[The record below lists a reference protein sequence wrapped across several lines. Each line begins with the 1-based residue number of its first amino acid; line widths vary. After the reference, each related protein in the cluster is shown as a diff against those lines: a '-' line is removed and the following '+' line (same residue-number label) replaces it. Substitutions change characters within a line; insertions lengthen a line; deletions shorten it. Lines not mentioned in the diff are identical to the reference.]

1 MEDDAIIKVGFD
13 ADFSQFEEQ
22 IKELKDRVDN
32 ADISKGIDVKL
43 LNSVRNL
50 RTEFNNFV
58 KSLNEADKNSD
69 SLTKLNTDMENLQR
83 STNAVRDAMVQ
94 VSQQQGTFLKS
105 PITNVVYSAE
115 EQRKQV
121 EQGREEVMRSV
132 AAYEKLHQA
141 ERQTAQET
149 LRSEQQVQ
157 QQVQQTTQEKIAGEK
172 TVQKVRTTN
181 ERTSHLQGLINI
193 EKRRSLMIESVKDF
207 YRNTLKYTKAWMSML
222 GSAFSKVG
230 NGFKNL
236 LGSIFSRTG
245 NQASSLFANLK
256 SLLGIAGGVGLYKLG
271 SEAIKTSND
280 FKNLGNTSDVVARQM
295 SDAFYEAAGD
305 SYNSIV
311 KLSNGTTQVTST
323 LKKFI
328 NTWTGQISLMKAQ
341 LTAIGS
347 NIGNLLIKVFYP
359 LLVVLNKILAVVNLL
374 VGKLAS
380 LFVFNTANMKN
391 ILGDIGGK
399 GANNKG
405 MEEYAKSTD
414 KAAKKTKKLKDE
426 TKKAKEQLQ
435 GYDKLNNTTT
445 NDLDDLSDTLDDLSD
460 LGGIGS
466 EGLIDTDALFDNLMS
481 DLGLVPDWL
490 KQWIDELIELIKVG
504 DWQGVGSKIGQLINK
519 GLYSLNDFLTDFDLN
534 KIRNFNAALLDFING
549 LTETVNWKVLG
560 TDIAKCLNL
569 ITFSIDDL
577 YTQAVQKGTLEKIGK
592 AISDTF
598 KGFVNNFEAEQA
610 GRAAT
615 TMLRSILDIVYS
627 ALNNVDDE
635 DINKIAKGIH
645 GFISG
650 AFDRLLGISDGED
663 KSGAQKVGESIAKI
677 INIGLETVGELINP
691 NTAEKAADSIITILN
706 SAIQGLDEERMKK
719 ALSGMLQ
726 FIGTF
731 FSKLATEINTDDFVN
746 KLTNT
751 INNSIENGDIT
762 GAVTGLTKFIN
773 NIIEALKKI
782 VVNIDWR
789 GLINAVKQGF
799 KDGDGEQLLT
809 DWAIFVVAPSF
820 ILALVK
826 GLAQA
831 GEWALFGKMLGLK
844 GSAAVKSSLG
854 GAVAAGG
861 KGLFALKNLSGI
873 GGGLTAVIGFLDSV
887 NNGLNKTT
895 ATATILG
902 ATLMGLSMGGPIGGV
917 IGALVAGLAE
927 LGVAYEQ
934 NTDGFRDWVEDKK
947 QQLSLLWPT
956 ITDGITAFI
965 NNSKISFENWWAEN
979 KQGFD
984 QWRADISQSIDDVI
998 NSISTSFDN
1007 FVDDALT
1014 LGENVVKGIADGIG
1028 NGIKWVHDKVDQ
1040 IVSAIRDRFSHGLQI
1055 NSPSRVMRDLA
1066 IFIPEGVAEG
1076 ITDGGSYVDSAM
1088 DSMLDSVK
1096 FSDFYNE
1103 SLNET
1108 DAFVTSISDK
1118 LADIQTPT
1126 LDPLKYQSK
1135 LLSSPASTARTLSQ
1149 SYADNA
1155 GKRTDGVL
1163 AGIYNRMISAGQSS
1177 GRNVIVDVYLD
1188 KNNRLGQYVIDTVKG
1203 NVIMTG
1209 GV

>member
-69 SLTKLNTDMENLQR
+69 SLTKLKTDMENLQR

-181 ERTSHLQGLINI
+181 ERTAHLQGLINI
-193 EKRRSLMIESVKDF
+193 EKRRSLMIEAVKDF

-305 SYNSIV
+305 SYNSLV

-347 NIGNLLIKVFYP
+347 NIGNLLVKVFYP
-359 LLVVLNKILAVVNLL
+359 LLVVFNKILAVVNLL
-374 VGKLAS
+374 VGKLAA
-380 LFVFNTANMKN
+380 LFGFNTANMKN

-405 MEEYAKSTD
+405 MEEYAKSAD

-490 KQWIDELIELIKVG
+490 KQWIDELVDLIKAG
-504 DWQGVGSKIGQLINK
+504 DWYGVGSKIGELINT
-519 GLYSLNDFLTDFDLN
+519 GLSTLEEFLSDEELFNKIHKFNDGLTDFAN
-534 KIRNFNAALLDFING
+534 GLLD
-549 LTETVNWKVLG
+549 EVKWEKLG
-560 TDIAKCLNL
+560 KDIALALNV

-577 YTQAVQKGTLEKIGK
+577 YKTAVQKGTLIKIGK
-592 AISDTF
+592 ALKDTF
-598 KGFVNNFEAEQA
+598 MGFVKNIDARQA
-610 GRAAT
+610 GRALVT
-615 TMLRSILDIVYS
+615 TIRAIIDIAFASLDTMQD
-627 ALNNVDDE
+627 LEVDKLANQ
-635 DINKIAKGIH
+635 INLFLSGVLDRLFA
-645 GFISG
+645 FNDSEMESG
-650 AFDRLLGISDGED
+650 AE
-663 KSGAQKVGESIAKI
+663 KI
-677 INIGLETVGELINP
+677 GRIIGKLINIGFNVAGKLFTSENATKLAWVLTE
-691 NTAEKAADSIITILN
+691 IIN
-706 SAIQGLDEERMKK
+706 SAIDELEQTDMEQ

-746 KLTNT
+746 KLTT
-751 INNSIENGDIT
+751 SISNSIENGDVT
-762 GAVTGLTKFIN
+762 YAVAGVTKFIN
-773 NIIEALKKI
+773 AIFDTIKEI
-782 VVNIDWR
+782 
-789 GLINAVKQGF
+789 VKQLNWKELLDAVWDGIQQ
-799 KDGDGEQLLT
+799 GDGVTNWLE
-809 DWAIFVVAPSF
+809 FVVLPAFFGS
-820 ILALVK
+820 LLKLV
-826 GLAQA
+826 ANA
-831 GEWALFGKMLGLK
+831 GEWALFGKIVGLK
-844 GSAAVKSSLG
+844 GGAAVKTSLS

-861 KGLFALKNLSGI
+861 KGLFALKNLAGV
-873 GGGLTAVIGFLDSV
+873 GGGLTTIIGFLDSV
-887 NNGLNKTT
+887 NNGLNKAN
-895 ATATILG
+895 ATATVLG
-902 ATLMGLSMGGPIGGV
+902 ASLMGLSMGGPIGAV
-917 IGALVAGLAE
+917 IGFLLAGLAE

-965 NNSKISFENWWAEN
+965 NNSKISFENWWTEN

-984 QWRADISQSIDDVI
+984 QWRIDISQSIDDTI
-998 NSISTSFDN
+998 NSIATSFDN
-1007 FVDDALT
+1007 FVDDAFT
-1014 LGENVVKGIADGIG
+1014 LGENVVKGIADGISD
-1028 NGIKWVHDKVDQ
+1028 GIKWVHDKVDQ
-1040 IVSAIRDRFSHGLQI
+1040 IVSDIKDRFSHGLQI